1 MKQDSNSIKSF
12 GLQPRQSRGR
22 RWSEPSH
29 PYRTD
34 FQRDRDRVVH
44 SKAFRRLE
52 AKRQVFAPDH
62 SDHFRN
68 RLTHTIEVSL
78 IARTIASALRVN
90 SELCEVL
97 ALCHDIGHPPFG
109 HDGEQVLNQIMAGF
123 GSGFDH
129 NLHALRIVED
139 FEVRYPD
146 FRGLNLTFEVREGI
160 VKHSSDYETG
170 ENLYVDLSEYCLD
183 QRPPLEAQVIDLAD
197 EIAYNVAD
205 LDDGLDSGMLN
216 LSQIIESVELFRI
229 HYRAT
234 RERYPDL
241 EDVKLQIRET
251 LRRMIDGLVGDLI
264 HRTRQRLRQQQIETV
279 EDVRCFPTRLV
290 ALDPESCNL
299 NQELKLF
306 LQENLYH
313 HSALL
318 ESRQFVGGLLT
329 RLFAHYC
336 EFPQRMPPDHVSKV
350 PELGVERVV
359 CDYIAGMTDLYA
371 QNIYNTFFGNNSLV
385 SKDLY

>member
-1 MKQDSNSIKSF
+1 MKQNSASLRGF
-12 GLQPRQSRGR
+12 GFQQRQSQGR
-22 RWSEPSH
+22 RWPEPSH
-29 PYRTD
+29 LYRTD

-52 AKRQVFAPDH
+52 AKRQVFAPDY

-78 IARTIASALRVN
+78 IARTIASALEIN

-109 HDGEQVLNQIMAGF
+109 HDGEQVLNEIMAGF

-160 VKHSSDYETG
+160 VKHSRDYEPG
-170 ENLYVDLSEYCLD
+170 EKLYLDLSQYCLD

-216 LSQIIESVELFRI
+216 LNQILDSVELFRTC
-229 HYRAT
+229 YQET
-234 RERYPDL
+234 CERYPDL
-241 EDVKLQIRET
+241 KNVKLQTRET
-251 LRRMIDGLVGDLI
+251 LRRMIDALVGSLI
-264 HRTRQRLRQQQIETV
+264 HWTREQLRQQRIETV
-279 EDVRCFPTRLV
+279 EDVRRFPTRLV
-290 ALDPESCNL
+290 ALDPENHRC
-299 NQELKLF
+299 NQELKFF
-306 LQENLYH
+306 LQQNLYRH
-313 HSALL
+313 RALL
-318 ESRQFVGGLLT
+318 ESRQFVGGLLQ

-336 EFPQRMPPDHVSKV
+336 EEPEKMPPDHVSKV
-350 PELGVERVV
+350 PELGVEQVV

-371 QNIYNTFFGNNSLV
+371 QNVYNTFFGNNSLV
-385 SKDLY
+385 LKDLC